1 VKNILLEIENLN
13 IDYFD
18 GETPLAATKD
28 IGFSIFEGE
37 TLGIIGESGS
47 GKTSIAN
54 AIMRILPANASV
66 SGRISYKNRDIL
78 KMDDKEMKKILW
90 NEIAMIFQN
99 SLDVLNPLLT
109 IGEQIAETLREH
121 KSLKR
126 KEAEDITKEYLEKV
140 GLEKDDFKAYPHQ
153 LSGGMRQRAL
163 IAMGLVCQPK
173 LLIADELTS
182 ALDAKTKSEILD
194 LLSNLQKEFNF
205 SLLLISHELDT
216 IASLTERLM
225 VLYRGQ
231 LLEEGFT
238 KEILRYQ
245 YHPYSRGLINS
256 STTINVYKDLWG
268 IPARKT
274 LEEGDGC
281 PFYSRCNQKI
291 EICKLERPSLISLE
305 ASRKLACHQGG
316 ILEVLRGEDISKSF
330 MNKNG
335 QVRACIDCSL
345 YIRQGEF
352 ISLVGQSGSGKTTL
366 ANILSGV
373 LKKDSGSVLFKKENS
388 EAMKLGSQLGGVQIV
403 FQDPFSSIN
412 ENFTV
417 LDAVREPL
425 QINKLEDQV
434 EEKVKEYLSR
444 VELENSTGYLA
455 RRIHSLSGGQRQRV
469 ALARALIMEPELL
482 IADEI
487 CSMLDKSTEANILR
501 LLKKLQ
507 NEEGFSMIYI
517 THNLNVALKLSD
529 RILVMNEGRIVESGN
544 PVTIMKNP
552 KDKYT
557 KDLIRFNKKN
567 ELLLYD

>member
-1 VKNILLEIENLN
+1 
-13 IDYFD
+13 
-18 GETPLAATKD
+18 
-28 IGFSIFEGE
+28 
-37 TLGIIGESGS
+37 
-47 GKTSIAN
+47 
-54 AIMRILPANASV
+54 
-66 SGRISYKNRDIL
+66 
-78 KMDDKEMKKILW
+78 
-90 NEIAMIFQN
+90 
-99 SLDVLNPLLT
+99 
-109 IGEQIAETLREH
+109 
-121 KSLKR
+121 
-126 KEAEDITKEYLEKV
+126 
-140 GLEKDDFKAYPHQ
+140 
-153 LSGGMRQRAL
+153 
-163 IAMGLVCQPK
+163 
-173 LLIADELTS
+173 
-182 ALDAKTKSEILD
+182 
-194 LLSNLQKEFNF
+194 
-205 SLLLISHELDT
+205 
-216 IASLTERLM
+216 
-225 VLYRGQ
+225 
-231 LLEEGFT
+231 
-238 KEILRYQ
+238 
-245 YHPYSRGLINS
+245 
-256 STTINVYKDLWG
+256 
-268 IPARKT
+268 
-274 LEEGDGC
+274 
-281 PFYSRCNQKI
+281 
-291 EICKLERPSLISLE
+291 
-305 ASRKLACHQGG
+305 
-316 ILEVLRGEDISKSF
+316 
-330 MNKNG
+330 
-335 QVRACIDCSL
+335 
-345 YIRQGEF
+345 
-352 ISLVGQSGSGKTTL
+352 
-366 ANILSGV
+366 
-373 LKKDSGSVLFKKENS
+373 
-388 EAMKLGSQLGGVQIV
+388 MKLGSQLGGVQIV